1 MPLQVTTSFSLWQT
15 NGNWQ
20 GQNTPPSATS
30 PGNDHSGDSD
40 WWPRPLCVDDIDGKI
55 DNGKRLKEWYHSY
68 LAAVFVCLFCFLL
81 SNDTVHYVCMSWV
94 CVCVWCFVLGSWVLF
109 STTLYVTVVC
119 GQGGLG
125 NCITIVLLGYII
137 NAVTNILGFSFK
149 AQI

>member
-1 MPLQVTTSFSLWQT
+1 MPLQVTMSFSVLQT

-40 WWPRPLCVDDIDGKI
+40 WWPRPLWVNDLDGKI
-55 DNGKRLKEWYHSY
+55 DNGKDWKNDITLTWLQFLYVFSVSY
-68 LAAVFVCLFCFLL
+68 CPMILFIMFV
-81 SNDTVHYVCMSWV
+81 WAE

-137 NAVTNILGFSFK
+137 NAVITNILGFSFK